1 VPPPERRAKRGLYL
15 APFDELADP
24 PLLVALA
31 MRAEERGWD
40 GVFLWDHILWRPPV
54 RAVADAWVA
63 LSAIAARTNRIRLG
77 PLVTPLSRRRVH
89 KVARE
94 TATLDLLSHGRL
106 ILGVGLGSSNNNELQ
121 QFGEVVDARER
132 ARRLDDGL
140 SRLTE
145 FWAGEFEPRPLQAP
159 RIPVWVAAHWPHRRP
174 LERAARWDGVFPI
187 ALPGPEALADIATEI
202 AQQRN
207 QGQGSF
213 DLVVDLE
220 PRDDPAPWQQAGA
233 TWLLTDFGPQP
244 RVAQVR
250 EVIEEGLR

>member
-1 VPPPERRAKRGLYL
+1 
-15 APFDELADP
+15 
-24 PLLVALA
+24 

-40 GVFLWDHILWRPPV
+40 GVFLWDHILWRPHV
-54 RAVADAWVA
+54 RAVAGAWVA
-63 LSAIAARTNRIRLG
+63 LSAIAARTNHIRLG

-106 ILGVGLGSSNNNELQ
+106 ILGVGLGSSNNNELE
-121 QFGEVVDARER
+121 QFGEVVDPANAPADSTR
-132 ARRLDDGL
+132 GL
-140 SRLTE
+140 AGSRNSGWRVRT
-145 FWAGEFEPRPLQAP
+145 ATPTAP
-159 RIPVWVAAHWPHRRP
+159 RIPIWVAAHWPHRRP
-174 LERAARWDGVFPI
+174 LQRAARWDGVFPI

-220 PRDDPAPWQQAGA
+220 PGFDPTPLEQAAPPGSSP
-233 TWLLTDFGPQP
+233 TS
-244 RVAQVR
+244 VR
-250 EVIEEGLR
+250 NPSSTRP